1 MFFLK
6 KRHIFSLYYDGQRP
20 INEWSKT
27 GSIGRYLII
36 QFELSNLVKINHH
49 EPRHTYFQDK
59 QLRFLDGC

>member
-49 EPRHTYFQDK
+49 EPRHTYF
-59 QLRFLDGC
+59 